1 MTQSIKLHQIISE
14 VQCRRETFIMIW
26 NVLWESH
33 RMKHH
38 LIRHV
43 TRRISLI
50 KQGQKK
56 NGEN

>member
-1 MTQSIKLHQIISE
+1 MTQSIKLHQISNE

-38 LIRHV
+38 LVRHV
-43 TRRISLI
+43 TQIISLI

-56 NGEN
+56 NWEN